1 MEQYGVNLKVTLE
14 KSVNTFILQKL
25 NWVLL
30 VHLHGTGFSTAML
43 KECTRTHYKTIQLTQ
58 YKRKHNTVIA
68 NNA

>member
-43 KECTRTHYKTIQLTQ
+43 KVYK
-58 YKRKHNTVIA
+58 NTLQDYSTYTVQEKA
-68 NNA
+68 QHSYC